1 MTRAKVKAKRKTAPK
16 AKGKAKT
23 IKPKIL
29 SDSSMVRYAGYPT
42 TIVWDK
48 TGKGRKALKELLW
61 GDWMVVTGDEVD
73 GHLPVKSRGCTG
85 FVDKDLAMS
94 QRVLEIIFVDI
105 GQGDGCLVVTPD
117 DKHIVVDAGS
127 GDNMYRFLRWR
138 YGQFKKDFAFEAAII
153 SHSDLDHYGGFARLF
168 AEPKLHFR
176 NVYTNGLMERDSEK
190 ATGTLGPVRKNGA
203 RAFIDALV
211 TDTAG
216 LRKFVSK
223 ASNVGK
229 KKYPTM
235 LKQALDNGKFDMF
248 QMLSVNDGHLPGYGP
263 DNKVTIEVLGP
274 VTDTLDGKPALRWF
288 GDVGKTK
295 NGHSV
300 VLKLRYGS
308 ISVLLGGDLNI
319 PSETLLLEHHSGGA
333 LPKGEEDR
341 MAVARKVRKTF
352 QVDFAKSCHHGSADF
367 SRTFLAAVNP
377 LATIISSGDDEP
389 YSHPRADTLGT
400 IGKYSRGTRP
410 LIFSTELARSAPER
424 IKHPSALRKLVDELM
439 KASAEAGTAAEKK
452 KLEVKADKFKKQLD
466 RSVATYGA
474 INLRT
479 DGKTVVV
486 AQKLETTR
494 DKKKEW
500 DGYQFEPRNG
510 TLTFVSKFEDNEDAD
525 E

>member
-1 MTRAKVKAKRKTAPK
+1 MAKT
-16 AKGKAKT
+16 KGKAATVNPKT
-23 IKPKIL
+23 LPDNSK
-29 SDSSMVRYAGYPT
+29 VRYAGYPT

-48 TGKGRKALKELLW
+48 VGKGRKALKELLW

-73 GHLPVKSRGCTG
+73 GNLPVKSRGCAG
-85 FVDKDLAMS
+85 FVDKKLAMT

-117 DKHIVVDAGS
+117 DKHIVIDAGA
-127 GDNMYRFLRWR
+127 GDNMHRFLRWR
-138 YGQFKKDFAFEAAII
+138 YGQFKKEFAFEAAVM
-153 SHSDLDHYGGFARLF
+153 SHSDLDHYGGFAKLF
-168 AEPKLHFR
+168 EEPKLRFK
-176 NVYTNGLMERDSEK
+176 NVYTNGLMERASKSE
-190 ATGTLGPVRKNGA
+190 AGALGPVRKSGA

-211 TDTAG
+211 TDTAD
-216 LRKFVSK
+216 LKKFVAK
-223 ASNVGK
+223 AANVGK

-235 LKQALDNGKFDMF
+235 LKRATNKGKFDTF
-248 QMLSVNDGHLPGYGP
+248 QMLSVGDKHMPGFGP
-263 DNKVTIEVLGP
+263 DNKVAIEVLGP

-295 NGHSV
+295 NGHSI
-300 VLKLRYGS
+300 VLKLRYGN

-319 PSETLLLEHHSGGA
+319 PSETLLLEHHSGA
-333 LPKGEEDR
+333 AVPKSEEDR

-352 QVDFAKSCHHGSADF
+352 QVDFAKACHHGSADF
-367 SRTFLAAVNP
+367 SRAFLAAVNP
-377 LATIISSGDDEP
+377 LATIISSGDEEA
-389 YSHPRADTLGT
+389 YSHPRADALGT

-439 KASAEAGTAAEKK
+439 TESKKAETAAEKK
-452 KLEVKADKFKKQLD
+452 KLQAKADRLKKQLD

-486 AQKLETTR
+486 AQKIEKAR
-494 DKKKEW
+494 DRKKEW
-500 DGYQFEPRNG
+500 DGYRFEPRNG
-510 TLTFVSKFEDNEDAD
+510 SLTYISKFEDDEDAD